1 MRRWFLASIVLGT
14 AACSDASEAFEFSD
28 GTLRYE
34 ATTTVGLPLLE
45 GELRLRYPT
54 DSTVAGTW
62 SIRRLPG
69 ADPSLEVGPQVGTGT
84 LIGIRDGH
92 TLNLDLNPNWADN
105 NVMLTGEAAAG
116 ALRGRWT
123 WSAFTGPRAS
133 GRFTAEPD

>member
-1 MRRWFLASIVLGT
+1 MPRWPLVVLLLGT
-14 AACSDASEAFEFSD
+14 AACSDASEPFEFSD

-34 ATTTVGLPLLE
+34 ATTTVGLPLVE

-62 SIRRLPG
+62 AFRVSPG
-69 ADPSLEVGPQVGTGT
+69 ADPAIEVGPQVGAGT
-84 LIGIRDGH
+84 VAGSRVGN
-92 TLNLDLNPNWADN
+92 TLYLDLNPGWADN
-105 NVMLTGEAAAG
+105 NVFLTGEAAAG

-133 GRFTAEPD
+133 GRFTAEPE

>member
-1 MRRWFLASIVLGT
+1 MRRWLLATILLGS
-14 AACSDASEAFEFSD
+14 AACADDPAPFEFSD
-28 GTLRYE
+28 GALRYE

-62 SIRRLPG
+62 SIRRLPN
-69 ADPSLEVGPQVGTGT
+69 ADPSIEVGPQVGAGT
-84 LIGIRDGH
+84 VAGFRDGH
-92 TLNLDLNPNWADN
+92 TLYLDLNPGWADD
-105 NVMLTGEAAAG
+105 NVMLVGEAAAG